1 MHFQITH
8 RRKKTGKENNMDW
21 MWPQLRTKV
30 NYGLFQYWRWK
41 TVGQRPSPCW
51 HEIPKSRRRGESNHI
66 LRSCALCTTLLC
78 LLKEQEEV
86 QWKKKLWNKEWFVNK
101 CVVVF
106 CFFFNSSAHHTQNIQ
121 LYPIIWK
128 LCLLE
133 LYKVKSNFL
142 IIWIEA
148 LSFFF
153 QPHKDTLLR

>member
-78 LLKEQEEV
+78 LLKEQQEEV

-101 CVVVF
+101 CVVV
-106 CFFFNSSAHHTQNIQ
+106 
-121 LYPIIWK
+121 
-128 LCLLE
+128 CLF
-133 LYKVKSNFL
+133 FL
-142 IIWIEA
+142 IHQLITPRIYSYILLFENCACWSCTR
-148 LSFFF
+148 LNPTFSSFG
-153 QPHKDTLLR
+153 